1 MSPAGWRH
9 GISIDFLLGKGYVVV
24 HSQGRM
30 DGTYFHMAMLI
41 RAPALSEVQGSGSV
55 GPGPQLRG
63 ACLREGDLQALL
75 TALVHRLV

>member
-1 MSPAGWRH
+1 MSLAGWRH

-41 RAPALSEVQGSGSV
+41 GGPALSEVQGSGSV
-55 GPGPQLRG
+55 GPGP
-63 ACLREGDLQALL
+63 
-75 TALVHRLV
+75 